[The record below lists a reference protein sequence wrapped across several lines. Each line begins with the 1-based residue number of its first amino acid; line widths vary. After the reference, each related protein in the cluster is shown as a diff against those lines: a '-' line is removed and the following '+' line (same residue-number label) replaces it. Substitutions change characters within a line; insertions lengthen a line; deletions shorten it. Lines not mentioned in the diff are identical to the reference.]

1 MSKWNI
7 LVSIFALIVV
17 CDEAKA
23 GDKEDVMAKVSSW
36 STLLAAGDIEALEI
50 TPHTRFNLNGGLLS
64 VADPK
69 QIKAWLSTS
78 GLKINIQGHHGDVEV
93 YGDAAVYT
101 GYESVN
107 ITPPDGE
114 ERQETNRLTVVFAKK
129 KGDWKAVHVHVS
141 SLTPVNPE

>member
-1 MSKWNI
+1 MHKWQI
-7 LVSIFALIVV
+7 LVSIFALLVICSEV
-17 CDEAKA
+17 KA
-23 GDKEDVMAKVSSW
+23 GDEEDVLANVNSW
-36 STLLAAGDIEALEI
+36 YTQLAAGDVEAMEI
-50 TPHTRFNLNGGLLS
+50 SPHTRFSLHGGLLS

-69 QIKAWLSTS
+69 KMKAWLSTP
-78 GLKINIQGHHGDVEV
+78 GLKINIHGHHGDVEV

-101 GYESVN
+101 GYECVN

-129 KGDWKAVHVHVS
+129 KGDWKVVHVHVS

>member
-1 MSKWNI
+1 MRQYQI
-7 LVSIFALIVV
+7 YASIFALLVTCI
-17 CDEAKA
+17 EAKA

-50 TPHTRFNLNGGLLS
+50 TPHTRFNRDGGLLS
-64 VADPK
+64 IANPK
-69 QIKAWLSTS
+69 QIKAWLATS
-78 GLKINIQGHHGDVEV
+78 GVKINIENYHGDVEI

-107 ITPPDGE
+107 ITPPNGE
-114 ERQETNRLTVVFAKK
+114 GRQETNRLTVVFAKN
-129 KGDWKAVHVHVS
+129 KGDWEVVHVHVS

>member
-1 MSKWNI
+1 MRKYQI
-7 LVSIFALIVV
+7 YASIFALLVTCI
-17 CDEAKA
+17 EAKA

-50 TPHTRFNLNGGLLS
+50 TPHTRFSGNGGLLS
-64 VADPK
+64 IVNPK
-69 QIKAWLSTS
+69 QVKAWLSSS
-78 GLKINIQGHHGDVEV
+78 GVKINIQNHHGDVEI

-101 GYESVN
+101 GYENVN

-114 ERQETNRLTVVFAKK
+114 GRQETNRLTVVFAKN
-129 KGDWKAVHVHVS
+129 KGDWEVVHVHIS